1 MPASILLLDDEKV
14 LRTMVENTLHGEGY
28 DTLPAASVA
37 EALELIQTQH
47 IDCALIDQNL
57 PDGNGLTVLAA
68 LKSLDA
74 DLPVVMLT
82 GYGSVDSVKTAMR
95 QGVYDYLTKPPDL
108 TQLRAVFQKALEN
121 LNLRRE
127 IRRLRSE
134 QLATDDG
141 VILGHSVAMREVER
155 VIQRVAPT
163 TASVLIHGESGT
175 GKEITALLVHRNSPR
190 DTRPFIAINC
200 AAIPEQLL
208 ESELFGYEAGAF
220 TGAKRQ
226 KKGLIELA
234 DGGTLFLD
242 EIGSMPLAM
251 QAKLLRVLE
260 TRQIRR
266 LGGTQDIRVDL
277 RLIAATNR
285 DLRAAIESAAFR
297 EDLFWRLS
305 VVEIHLPP
313 LRERAEDIDLF
324 VAQFVANF
332 ARDAGKDIRGV
343 SPTAMEALRS
353 HRWPGNIRELRNV
366 IERAVILCD
375 GSEIKPN
382 HLPAEI
388 VADQQAP
395 VLVVG
400 RAIPSLPPEGIDLK
414 RTVGEL
420 EHRLVEQAME
430 RAGGNQTL
438 AAQLLGLSRDE
449 LRYRLNKYKKD
460 ASESA

>member
-1 MPASILLLDDEKV
+1 
-14 LRTMVENTLHGEGY
+14 MVETTLHGEGY

-37 EALELIQTQH
+37 EALELIQTRH

-74 DLPVVMLT
+74 DVPVVMLT
-82 GYGSVDSVKTAMR
+82 GYGSVDSVKTALR

-134 QLATDDG
+134 QLATDDD

-163 TASVLIHGESGT
+163 TASVLIQGESGT
-175 GKEITALLVHRNSPR
+175 GKEITALLLHRNSPR
-190 DTRPFIAINC
+190 DNRPFIAINC

-234 DGGTLFLD
+234 DGGTLFLH

-343 SPTAMEALRS
+343 SPAAMEALRS

-375 GSEIKPN
+375 GPEIKPN

-388 VADQQAP
+388 AADQQAP

-400 RAIPSLPPEGIDLK
+400 RAVPALPPEGIDLK

-449 LRYRLNKYKKD
+449 LRYRLNKYKKE
-460 ASESA
+460 AAESA